1 MGKIIFFLLI
11 LTITTSA
18 FGNGK
23 CVYETEQVVE
33 NGKITKTI
41 EVRKCVE
48 TEIIGKEKKEKFRI
62 KDQLSDDQFNTALIL
77 TFVFILEN
85 VL

>member
-23 CVYETEQVVE
+23 CTYETEQVVE
-33 NGKITKTI
+33 NGKIVKTI

-62 KDQLSDDQFNTALIL
+62 KDQLTDEQFSTAMIM

-85 VL
+85 L